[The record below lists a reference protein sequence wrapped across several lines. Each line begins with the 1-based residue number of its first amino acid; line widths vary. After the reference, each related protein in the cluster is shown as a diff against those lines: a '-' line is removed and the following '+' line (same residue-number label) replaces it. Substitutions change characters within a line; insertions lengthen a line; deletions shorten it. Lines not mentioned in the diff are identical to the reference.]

1 MAGKNSIY
9 KKVKP
14 LLKIEDMFNLS
25 NRVVL
30 ITGGAGKMGQHF
42 AISLGLAGANV
53 ILADTNPRIADAIAD
68 SVSRISGKRALG
80 IRCEISNQKQVKD
93 LFKRIKKEFGKL
105 DVLINNVMAKPKR
118 YYAPMDKYPPDVWK
132 QVCDTNLMGTFLCC
146 REAFKLMKEGGSII
160 ITSSTYGVVSPDQR
174 IYKKSAKKKNIY
186 GGRYSLNTPAVYST
200 TKAGLINLARHLA
213 TIFADKG
220 IRVNAF
226 TPGGVY
232 DGQDESFHE
241 NYVKRTPLA
250 RMAVWSDY
258 TGPII
263 FLSSDASRY
272 MTGANLIV
280 DGGWTAW

>member
-1 MAGKNSIY
+1 MAKINSIY
-9 KKVKP
+9 KNVKP
-14 LLKIEDMFNLS
+14 LFKIEEIFDLS

-53 ILADTNPRIADAIAD
+53 ILADTTPRVADEIAD
-68 SVSRISGKRALG
+68 SVSRISGKRVLG
-80 IRCEISNQKQVKD
+80 IRCEISNQQQVKN
-93 LFKRIKKEFGKL
+93 LFKRIRKEFGRL
-105 DVLINNVMAKPKR
+105 DVLINNVMAKPKG
-118 YYAPMDKYPPDVWK
+118 YYAPLDKYTPDVWK
-132 QVCDTNLMGTFLCC
+132 RVCDTNLMGTFLCC
-146 REAFKLMKEGGSII
+146 REAFKLMKKGGSII
-160 ITSSTYGVVSPDQR
+160 ITSSMYGVVSPDQR
-174 IYKKSAKKKNIY
+174 IYENLPRKKNMY
-186 GGRYSLNTPAVYST
+186 GGRYSLNTPAVYSA

-213 TIFADKG
+213 TLFAEKG

-232 DGQDESFHE
+232 DGQDKSFHE
-241 NYVKRTPLA
+241 HYIRRTPLC